1 MIRELNDVE
10 LDAVFG
16 GNKPKHKSSGTT
28 ISVSVK
34 QSNSVGSVSKAFLL
48 DGIEQTNVAF
58 VAIGG
63 H

>member
-1 MIRELNDVE
+1 MMRELNDVE

-16 GNKPKHKSSGTT
+16 GTKHKSSGNTK